1 MERTMSHDS
10 EYDDALGVPDSLELT
25 INENGE
31 AVNISNNE
39 DGIEERGNFNYI
51 RQIQPILNKI
61 LLYFLTCFHFFFCA
75 FFLFFLFRMYRC
87 NTIFYHIQ
95 HSYKTEKTQSKYF
108 YTMRGSSC
116 KNYR

>member
-39 DGIEERGNFNYI
+39 DSIEERGNF
-51 RQIQPILNKI
+51 
-61 LLYFLTCFHFFFCA
+61 
-75 FFLFFLFRMYRC
+75 
-87 NTIFYHIQ
+87 
-95 HSYKTEKTQSKYF
+95 
-108 YTMRGSSC
+108 
-116 KNYR
+116 